1 MRHEYER
8 KGTFTVYGPG
18 ELVLCEVIRSVS
30 WVLPVASTEATIS
43 SIFLS
48 ELSASCARL
57 IALPSSLR
65 SSTAS
70 QESPDVS
77 TFLVGPVA
85 VLCVN
90 NQWLANGPL
99 IAATRRPL
107 KDRSPLQYSSFG
119 RFNVLPRNR
128 PCRSKPPAPAYAPAG
143 TTPPTDVL
151 HPHERQAVGLAVNGY
166 LDSDAESRDREEH
179 LRKRSSHLFQG
190 RAKYRTASPGR
201 EGDEPAFQAQ
211 LTGFGLYPKNAIS
224 YPAGRCR
231 KFVIHVR
238 PQRRADIP
246 SNLPGT
252 CSFHC
257 PAEELSRPGPV
268 RSDDPFTP
276 FVADSPFG

>member
-70 QESPDVS
+70 Q
-77 TFLVGPVA
+77 G
-85 VLCVN
+85 
-90 NQWLANGPL
+90 
-99 IAATRRPL
+99 
-107 KDRSPLQYSSFG
+107 
-119 RFNVLPRNR
+119 
-128 PCRSKPPAPAYAPAG
+128 
-143 TTPPTDVL
+143 
-151 HPHERQAVGLAVNGY
+151 
-166 LDSDAESRDREEH
+166 
-179 LRKRSSHLFQG
+179 SSHVFQG

-268 RSDDPFTP
+268 RSADPFTP